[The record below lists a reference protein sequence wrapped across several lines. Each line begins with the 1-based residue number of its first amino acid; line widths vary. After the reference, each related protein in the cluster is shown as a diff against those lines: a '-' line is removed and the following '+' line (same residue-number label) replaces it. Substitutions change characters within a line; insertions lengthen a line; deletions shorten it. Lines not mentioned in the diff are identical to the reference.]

1 MATGLSTPFASASP
15 TVATIGGTST
25 SAVPVKGFSGK
36 KSSASELLDQIRQL
50 EIEGNKLRS
59 SNLDLVSSYL
69 PETGSVTSGG
79 TDFGSFT
86 SETPAFSHA
95 KPTIVPTSPATL
107 SALVDISAEQKTISD
122 LRTQLD
128 AQRKETDRLQH
139 HMLNDYPMSKHVP
152 VQSSMI
158 PSSPSKTGFSTLPST
173 ELFSARRPAY
183 EYGPPSHLEKAL
195 KDSQE
200 QVTDLRRRLQEF
212 TPSEEFVQ
220 IQYPRL
226 ARLQQTMQQYYQE
239 ANEQSEL
246 QKRQF
251 RSNIEELKGKLH
263 ETVSN
268 REAVLD
274 LRLKESANQEAML
287 AKMQSQV
294 QQLTEKCRAQEEALS
309 NAGRQ
314 MDDNT
319 RDKYLLDT
327 SVNQIRQILVDAER
341 KRGRP
346 FFDADP
352 VTKQAPGMLVHTLE
366 RCLQEMSADITQKS
380 QKIHELE
387 KEILSLK
394 HNISHDKDTLL
405 REQQDKLRRLGSY
418 QGVIFTMGLDG
429 QEMTTRGQFEQQMK
443 MKDVMILDLEQKIRH
458 LKEEFA
464 EDRNKWQQKKE
475 SLDESLEKTHK
486 DVSAMRKERDDAI
499 RNMSSL
505 EGKIE
510 EHQNTAARLQA
521 EVHLEKQRCSQ
532 MSDKETMMR
541 TRQTELETKLEEKQ
555 RDVERLEK
563 MLELIRHECNAQVNE
578 KISYAERQERER
590 HLDQISS
597 LTSQLSSMTEK
608 CNRNTLD
615 LEMTRSECANL
626 KKQLRE
632 TSEKFESTKIQQESL
647 SVEKN
652 HVSNM
657 LSDKRS
663 EMERV
668 SQEKDYYSNLLEQ
681 KTEELTQVRTQKD
694 RLAIQL
700 EEKEKNLLMLQQQ
713 STNFTQFMETNSL
726 AHDNL
731 REEKDNLMKIIS
743 DQKATLEEIR
753 NSRENMSKKMK
764 IREKRIKELEEG
776 KKKSIDEVQLRI
788 EELGILQQEK
798 DTLYKELKES
808 RYEVANLTEE
818 KDSVKHNLE
827 LQKSDLE
834 KALARA
840 QSKCKA
846 MEQEFRLAHR
856 TLKSR
861 ESADHQAVKVADKMQ
876 KEVTLKRSEI
886 DSLKTKVRWLEDKLD
901 SLSRER
907 NSLEGDKDR
916 LKISL
921 NKSLTHNQQVTA
933 ELEVSQGQVMEL
945 RTQVNRLEVSL
956 EKLKRSTIPDRK
968 SVQVMVTE
976 NPLTKKANTKTAT
989 TQAQLEQFE
998 QELTCLKL
1006 KHQLDMQEAIQKTTQ
1021 RKGQSQK
1028 ELPSTYPIPVYYP
1041 QDDVNFD
1048 KGGKA
1053 NQFTDRQIPT
1063 RDTDDYRGELKTLLH
1078 EMRTL
1083 ISEKKDRNNHARPA
1097 VHRRYNSTQ
1106 LPVQTNLPKGHYR
1119 LYSSSET
1126 EEYHSDNE
1134 LERTLNR
1141 SRSRSKFDYS
1151 GMSSMKGSRSRSLS
1165 PVHQY
1170 QRRHSLDTTAVTR
1183 SPQSYISRSP
1193 ELMRKSGS
1201 SRPYSNDL
1209 DQDNESLAHHD
1220 AEIKPGSTRLVS
1232 NTQDLCK
1239 RLEERIESL
1248 SKMGGSLQKENKE
1261 MADLMK
1267 QQGKKI
1273 RKAKDTSKKIRKAVR

>member
-1 MATGLSTPFASASP
+1 MATGLSTPFASASAP
-15 TVATIGGTST
+15 VATIGG
-25 SAVPVKGFSGK
+25 APMPALPGKGLPAK

-59 SNLDLVSSYL
+59 TNL
-69 PETGSVTSGG
+69 ETGSITSSG
-79 TDFGSFT
+79 TDYGSYRSDT
-86 SETPAFSHA
+86 EMPGYSHG
-95 KPTIVPTSPATL
+95 KPVIVPTSPATL

-122 LRTQLD
+122 LRPVKMTQLD

-173 ELFSARRPAY
+173 ELFAARRPTY

-200 QVTDLRRRLQEF
+200 QVTDLRRRLQE
-212 TPSEEFVQ
+212 
-220 IQYPRL
+220 
-226 ARLQQTMQQYYQE
+226 
-239 ANEQSEL
+239 ANDQSEL

-263 ETVSN
+263 ETVTN

-274 LRLKESANQEAML
+274 LRVKESANQETLL
-287 AKMQSQV
+287 AKMQGQV
-294 QQLTEKCRAQEEALS
+294 HQLTEKCRAQEEALGD
-309 NAGRQ
+309 AGRQ

-319 RDKYLLDT
+319 RDKYLSDT
-327 SVNQIRQILVDAER
+327 ALNQTRQILVDAER

-346 FFDADP
+346 FFDSDP
-352 VTKQAPGMLVHTLE
+352 ASKQAPGMLVHTLE
-366 RCLQEMSADITQKS
+366 RCMQEMSADITQKS

-394 HNISHDKDTLL
+394 HNISHDKETLI
-405 REQQDKLRRLGSY
+405 REQQDKLSKLGAY
-418 QGVIFTMGLDG
+418 QSVLFTVGQDG
-429 QEMTTRGQFEQQMK
+429 QETISRGQFEQQMK
-443 MKDVMILDLEQKIRH
+443 MKDVMILDLEQKVRH
-458 LKEEFA
+458 LKEEFSD
-464 EDRNKWQQKKE
+464 DRTKWQQKKE
-475 SLDESLEKTHK
+475 TLEESLEKTHK
-486 DVSAMRKERDDAI
+486 EVSAMRKERDDAI
-499 RNMSSL
+499 RNHSSL
-505 EGKIE
+505 EGKLE
-510 EHQNTAARLQA
+510 DHQNTAARLQA

-578 KISYAERQERER
+578 KISYAERQERDR

-657 LSDKRS
+657 LSDKKS

-668 SQEKDYYSNLLEQ
+668 TQEKDYYSNMLEQ
-681 KTEELTQVRTQKD
+681 KNEELSQLKTQKE

-700 EEKEKNLLMLQQQ
+700 EEKDKNLLMLQQQ
-713 STNFTQFMETNSL
+713 SSNFTQFMETNSRT
-726 AHDNL
+726 HENL
-731 REEKDNLMKIIS
+731 REEKDNLLKIIT
-743 DQKATLEEIR
+743 DQKSTLEELR
-753 NSRENMSKKMK
+753 SSRENMAKKMK
-764 IREKRIKELEEG
+764 IREKRVRELEET
-776 KKKSIDEVQLRI
+776 KKKSVDEIQLRL
-788 EELGILQQEK
+788 EEMGILQQEK
-798 DTLYKELKES
+798 DSLYQELKES

-827 LQKSDLE
+827 LQKSDLQQT
-834 KALARA
+834 LARA

-846 MEQEFRLAHR
+846 MEQEFKLAHR

-916 LKISL
+916 LKMSL
-921 NKSLTHNQQVTA
+921 NKSLTHNHQITA
-933 ELEVSQGQVMEL
+933 DLEVSQGQVMEL
-945 RTQVNRLEVSL
+945 RTQINRLEVSL
-956 EKLKRSTIPDRK
+956 EKLKRSTTQDRK
-968 SVQVMVTE
+968 SVHVMMTE
-976 NPLTKKANTKTAT
+976 TPLNVAKKANTKTAT

-1021 RKGQSQK
+1021 RKGQGQK
-1028 ELPSTYPIPVYYP
+1028 DPVAVYYP
-1041 QDDVNFD
+1041 QEEGNLDLI
-1048 KGGKA
+1048 KGGKSS
-1053 NQFTDRQIPT
+1053 QLTDRQIPT

-1083 ISEKKDRNNHARPA
+1083 ISEKKDRNNHARPSL
-1097 VHRRYNSTQ
+1097 HRRYNSANV
-1106 LPVQTNLPKGHYR
+1106 PVQTNIPAGHYR

-1134 LERTLNR
+1134 VDRTLNG

-1183 SPQSYISRSP
+1183 SPHSYISRSP
-1193 ELMRKSGS
+1193 EFMRKSGS
-1201 SRPYSNDL
+1201 SRLGTYGNDL
-1209 DQDNESLAHHD
+1209 SQETESLAHQD
-1220 AEIKPGSTRLVS
+1220 NEVKPGSTRLVS

-1273 RKAKDTSKKIRKAVR
+1273 RKAKDNSKKIRKVVR

>member
-15 TVATIGGTST
+15 TVATIGGVTT
-25 SAVPVKGFSGK
+25 ILQGKGLPSK

-59 SNLDLVSSYL
+59 TNL
-69 PETGSVTSGG
+69 ETGSISSGG
-79 TDFGSFT
+79 TDFGSYRT
-86 SETPAFSHA
+86 DISETPAFSHT

-183 EYGPPSHLEKAL
+183 DYGPPSHLEKAL

-200 QVTDLRRRLQEF
+200 QVTDLRRRL
-212 TPSEEFVQ
+212 
-220 IQYPRL
+220 
-226 ARLQQTMQQYYQE
+226 QE

-263 ETVSN
+263 ETVTN

-274 LRLKESANQEAML
+274 LRLKESTNQEAML
-287 AKMQSQV
+287 AKMQNQV

-309 NAGRQ
+309 DAGRQ

-346 FFDADP
+346 FFDSDP

-380 QKIHELE
+380 QKMHEHE

-405 REQQDKLRRLGSY
+405 REQQDKISS
-418 QGVIFTMGLDG
+418 
-429 QEMTTRGQFEQQMK
+429 MTTEHEKQMQSTSERANNARKQTVTLQSQLAMMEGQFEQQMK
-443 MKDVMILDLEQKIRH
+443 MKDVMILDLEQKVRH
-458 LKEEFA
+458 LKEEFSD
-464 EDRNKWQQKKE
+464 DRTKWQQKKE
-475 SLDESLEKTHK
+475 ALDESLEKTYK

-521 EVHLEKQRCSQ
+521 EVHLEKQRYSQ

-555 RDVERLEK
+555 RDVDRVEK

-578 KISYAERQERER
+578 KISYAERQERDR

-615 LEMTRSECANL
+615 LEMTKSECVNL

-657 LSDKRS
+657 LSDKKS

-681 KTEELTQVRTQKD
+681 KNEELSQVRTQKE

-713 STNFTQFMETNSL
+713 STNFTQFMETNSR

-731 REEKDNLMKIIS
+731 REEKDNLMKIIT
-743 DQKATLEEIR
+743 DQKSTLEELR
-753 NSRENMSKKMK
+753 SSRENMAKKMK

-776 KKKSIDEVQLRI
+776 KKKSTEEIQLRL
-788 EELGILQQEK
+788 EEMGILQQEK

-840 QSKCKA
+840 QSKCKT

-945 RTQVNRLEVSL
+945 RTQINRLEVSL
-956 EKLKRSTIPDRK
+956 EKLKRSTTQDRK

-976 NPLTKKANTKTAT
+976 NPLIVAKKANTKTAT

-1021 RKGQSQK
+1021 RKGQGQK
-1028 ELPSTYPIPVYYP
+1028 DLPSTYPVAVYYP
-1041 QDDVNFD
+1041 QEDGNFD
-1048 KGGKA
+1048 TVKGGKSG
-1053 NQFTDRQIPT
+1053 QFTDRQIPT

-1083 ISEKKDRNNHARPA
+1083 ISEKKDRNNHARPSI
-1097 VHRRYNSTQ
+1097 HRRYNSTQ

-1134 LERTLNR
+1134 VDRTLN
-1141 SRSRSKFDYS
+1141 RSRSKFDYS
-1151 GMSSMKGSRSRSLS
+1151 AMSSMKGSRSRSLS

-1193 ELMRKSGS
+1193 EFLRKSGS
-1201 SRPYSNDL
+1201 SRLGPYSNDL
-1209 DQDNESLAHHD
+1209 SQENESMAHKD
-1220 AEIKPGSTRLVS
+1220 DEVKPGSTRLVS

-1273 RKAKDTSKKIRKAVR
+1273 RKAKDNTKKIRKVVR

>member
-1 MATGLSTPFASASP
+1 MHSFRVNPPAF
-15 TVATIGGTST
+15 
-25 SAVPVKGFSGK
+25 
-36 KSSASELLDQIRQL
+36 
-50 EIEGNKLRS
+50 
-59 SNLDLVSSYL
+59 Y
-69 PETGSVTSGG
+69 ETGSITSSG
-79 TDFGSFT
+79 TDYGSYRSDT
-86 SETPAFSHA
+86 EMPGYSHG
-95 KPTIVPTSPATL
+95 KPVIVPTSPATL

-122 LRTQLD
+122 LRPVKMTQLD

-173 ELFSARRPAY
+173 ELFAARRPTY

-200 QVTDLRRRLQEF
+200 QVTDLRRRLQE
-212 TPSEEFVQ
+212 
-220 IQYPRL
+220 
-226 ARLQQTMQQYYQE
+226 
-239 ANEQSEL
+239 ANDQSEL

-263 ETVSN
+263 ETVTN

-274 LRLKESANQEAML
+274 LRVKESANQETLL
-287 AKMQSQV
+287 AKMQGQV
-294 QQLTEKCRAQEEALS
+294 HQLTEKCRAQEEALGD
-309 NAGRQ
+309 AGRQ

-319 RDKYLLDT
+319 RDKYLSDT
-327 SVNQIRQILVDAER
+327 ALNQTRQILVDAER

-346 FFDADP
+346 FFDSDP
-352 VTKQAPGMLVHTLE
+352 ASKQAPGMLVHTLE
-366 RCLQEMSADITQKS
+366 RCMQEMSADITQKS

-394 HNISHDKDTLL
+394 HNISHDKETLI
-405 REQQDKLRRLGSY
+405 REQQDKISS
-418 QGVIFTMGLDG
+418 
-429 QEMTTRGQFEQQMK
+429 MTTEHEKQMQSASERANNARKQTVTLQSQLAMIEGQFEQQMK
-443 MKDVMILDLEQKIRH
+443 MKDVMILDLEQKVRH
-458 LKEEFA
+458 LKEEFSD
-464 EDRNKWQQKKE
+464 DRTKWQQKKE
-475 SLDESLEKTHK
+475 TLEESLEKTHK
-486 DVSAMRKERDDAI
+486 EVSAMRKERDDAI
-499 RNMSSL
+499 RNHSSL
-505 EGKIE
+505 EGKLE
-510 EHQNTAARLQA
+510 DHQNTAARLQA

-578 KISYAERQERER
+578 KISYAERQERDR

-657 LSDKRS
+657 LSDKKS

-668 SQEKDYYSNLLEQ
+668 TQEKDYYSNMLEQ
-681 KTEELTQVRTQKD
+681 KNEELSQLKTQKE

-700 EEKEKNLLMLQQQ
+700 EEKDKNLLMLQQQ
-713 STNFTQFMETNSL
+713 SSNFTQFMETNSRT
-726 AHDNL
+726 HENL
-731 REEKDNLMKIIS
+731 REEKDNLLKIIT
-743 DQKATLEEIR
+743 DQKSTLEELR
-753 NSRENMSKKMK
+753 SSRENMAKKMK
-764 IREKRIKELEEG
+764 IREKRVRELEET
-776 KKKSIDEVQLRI
+776 KKKSVDEIQLRL
-788 EELGILQQEK
+788 EEMGILQQEK
-798 DTLYKELKES
+798 DSLYQELKES

-827 LQKSDLE
+827 LQKSDLQQT
-834 KALARA
+834 LARA

-846 MEQEFRLAHR
+846 MEQEFKLAHR

-916 LKISL
+916 LKMSL
-921 NKSLTHNQQVTA
+921 NKSLTHNHQITA
-933 ELEVSQGQVMEL
+933 DLEVSQGQVMEL
-945 RTQVNRLEVSL
+945 RTQINRLEVSL
-956 EKLKRSTIPDRK
+956 EKLKRSTTQDRK
-968 SVQVMVTE
+968 SVHVMMTE
-976 NPLTKKANTKTAT
+976 TPLNVAKKANTKTAT

-1021 RKGQSQK
+1021 RKGQGQK
-1028 ELPSTYPIPVYYP
+1028 DPVAVYYP
-1041 QDDVNFD
+1041 QEEGNLDLI
-1048 KGGKA
+1048 KGGKSS
-1053 NQFTDRQIPT
+1053 QLTDRQIPT

-1083 ISEKKDRNNHARPA
+1083 ISEKKDRNNHARPSL
-1097 VHRRYNSTQ
+1097 HRRYNSANV
-1106 LPVQTNLPKGHYR
+1106 PVQTNIPAGHYR

-1134 LERTLNR
+1134 VDRTLNG

-1183 SPQSYISRSP
+1183 SPHSYISRSP
-1193 ELMRKSGS
+1193 EFMRKSGS
-1201 SRPYSNDL
+1201 SRLGTYGNDL
-1209 DQDNESLAHHD
+1209 SQETESLAHQD
-1220 AEIKPGSTRLVS
+1220 NEVKPGSTRLVS

-1273 RKAKDTSKKIRKAVR
+1273 RKAKDNSKKIRKVVR